1 MVIFRKMEAW
11 YDEMSPILLI
21 IRDTHGHVFG
31 AMVSTAIRPSEHYYG
46 TADACFLFRFTGKV
60 PHTR

>member
-1 MVIFRKMEAW
+1 MEPW
-11 YDEMSPILLI
+11 IDEMSPILLI
-21 IRDTHGHVFG
+21 IRDVQGHVFG
-31 AMVSTAIRPSEHYYG
+31 AMTSHALKPCEHYYG